1 MFFQQKRGKKTS
13 LFLLI
18 GLGFIF
24 NRTGENI
31 ITNCHHPSDGLRR
44 TWGSIRT
51 HNCLGYDAPKSANRS
66 PAWRQFRDSVVRFR
80 AVFALERDAHTRTPH
95 RLDGNTHLR
104 CGVLFRS
111 MDMSVPYLLPPHQL
125 RAGLEDLFFTHNIAE
140 FLDRYQPNDL
150 FEKERESIYSL
161 SLSLKQPVK
170 QKSPLRTFLLR
181 SGRHS
186 RPRNRKSAGCHRS
199 NHRSGCR

>member
-13 LFLLI
+13 LFLLT

-31 ITNCHHPSDGLRR
+31 ITNCHHLSGGLRR
-44 TWGSIRT
+44 TWDSTRI
-51 HNCLGYDAPKSANRS
+51 HSYLGYDAPKSANSS
-66 PAWRQFRDSVVRFR
+66 PAWRQFRDSVVRFH
-80 AVFALERDAHTRTPH
+80 AVFVRERDVRIRTLR
-95 RLDGNTHLR
+95 RLGDNTHLR
-104 CGVLFRS
+104 RGAHARS

-125 RAGLEDLFFTHNIAE
+125 RAGLEDLSFTLNMAE

-150 FEKERESIYSL
+150 FEKERESICSL
-161 SLSLKQPVK
+161 SLSLNQPVK

-199 NHRSGCR
+199 NHRSGCK